1 MFAWRAIVLVAE
13 IKYVVSPLFKE
24 MRATSLM
31 QGVRALIGF
40 EEGAGICFGQLPSC
54 CIDLRVG
61 GLTQNMRIYRH
72 AAIRIGVHFGT
83 EETWLLLCV

>member
-1 MFAWRAIVLVAE
+1 
-13 IKYVVSPLFKE
+13 
-24 MRATSLM
+24 M